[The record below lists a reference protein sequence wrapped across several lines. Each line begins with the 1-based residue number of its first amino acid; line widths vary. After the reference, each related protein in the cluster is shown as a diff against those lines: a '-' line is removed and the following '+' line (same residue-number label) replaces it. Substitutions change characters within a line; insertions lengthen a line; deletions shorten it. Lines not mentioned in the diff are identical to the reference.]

1 MCFSQFIT
9 MQLDHVISAVFVLA
23 SMLVGACL
31 GGCQQSSTTV
41 SGSKAPKGKIC
52 KNQLIFEDNFNNL
65 DRSVWKHENSVA
77 GGGNW
82 EFQWYS
88 GSDRNSYAKD
98 GKLFIKPTL
107 TADEFGEDFL
117 TGGKINLNRGSSND
131 RCTDDPGFAQTYY
144 GCERT
149 GSPERILN
157 PIRSARLRT
166 KDTFAFKYGK
176 LEIRAKLPAGDWL
189 WPALWMLPQADAYGG
204 WPRSGEIDVVES
216 RGNRD
221 LYQGNDNIGI
231 KKLSSCL
238 HFGESAGVKSEQC
251 GTRSQSGLATK
262 FNKYQMVW
270 TENVIQFGINGKSY
284 RTVTPYEGFRKL
296 GGFGK
301 NPWPQGT
308 KMAPF
313 DKEFF
318 LVMNVAVGGNFF
330 PDNVR
335 NPHQKPWTR
344 GAPSAMTD
352 FYKAKSDWYSTWN
365 GEDAALQVD
374 YVKVWAA

>member
-1 MCFSQFIT
+1 MSCPLNIT
-9 MQLDHVISAVFVLA
+9 MQNDYLITLLVLVSLA
-23 SMLVGACL
+23 SICL
-31 GGCQQSSTTV
+31 GCRRSSTTV
-41 SGSKAPKGKIC
+41 SGSKAPKGRIC
-52 KNQLIFEDNFNNL
+52 KNQLIFEDNFNQL

-98 GKLFIKPTL
+98 GKLFIRPTL

-117 TGGKINLNRGSSND
+117 TSGSINLNQGSPSE
-131 RCTDDPGFAQTYY
+131 RCTDDPGFAQTFY
-144 GCERT
+144 GCERS
-149 GSPERILN
+149 GSYDRILN

-189 WPALWMLPQADAYGG
+189 WPAMWMFPQQDSYGV
-204 WPRSGEIDVVES
+204 WPKSGEIDLVES
-216 RGNRD
+216 RGNRE
-221 LYQGNDNIGI
+221 LYQDGKHIGV
-231 KKLSSCL
+231 KWLSSCL
-238 HFGESAGVKSEQC
+238 HFGESWNQKSEQC
-251 GTRSQSGLATK
+251 GTHAQGGLATQ
-262 FNKYQMVW
+262 FNNYEMTW
-270 TENVIQFGINGKSY
+270 TKDVIQFGINGVVY
-284 RTVTPYEGFRKL
+284 RTVTPYEGFGKL
-296 GGFGK
+296 GGFGY
-301 NPWPQGT
+301 NPWPQGS

-318 LVMNVAVGGNFF
+318 LVVNVAVGGNFF

-335 NPHQKPWTR
+335 NPHRKPWYQ

-352 FYKAKSDWYSTWN
+352 FYKAKSDWLSTWD
-365 GEDAALQVD
+365 GDDAALQVD
-374 YVKVWAA
+374 YVKVWAV